1 MEEEKAPSVEMKVLD
16 MLQEIGRAIVH
27 VSKQVDKLEEKVHA
41 LGKAM
46 GESYD
51 QTKRVVEHL
60 TEAVDETRQD
70 LSTYGGT
77 ITASTWDVPSY

>member
-1 MEEEKAPSVEMKVLD
+1 MAEEKAPSVEMKVLD
-16 MLQEIGRAIVH
+16 MLQEIGRAIVN
-27 VSKQVDKLEEKVHA
+27 VSKQVDKLDEKVHE

-46 GESYD
+46 GESFT

-77 ITASTWDVPSY
+77 ITASTWDVDAY

>member
-1 MEEEKAPSVEMKVLD
+1 MEEEKDPSDEMKMLA

-27 VSKQVDKLEEKVHA
+27 VSKQVDKLDEKVHA

-46 GESYD
+46 GESFN

-60 TEAVDETRQD
+60 TESIDETRQD

-77 ITASTWDVPSY
+77 ITASTWDVPDY